1 MPGFSVTGNETGAN
15 NGAGNV
21 PQATAEFRRKHRWR
35 IQTGLAL
42 TKGDDW
48 TYLQKAQRPHFK
60 YDEPV
65 VHHNEEEA
73 WFAGKR
79 HWEPINFTFYDKVGS
94 AAQGAGGSS
103 DISADIQAWLGG
115 TSQFPV
121 GDWNN
126 ANTSLPSVYK
136 QPITMQMLAGDGT
149 ADETWTLLNA
159 WAKEA
164 NFNELDYT
172 NTEIQTLT
180 VIVRYDR
187 ASVTHP

>member
-1 MPGFSVTGNETGAN
+1 MPGFAVTGQETGAN
-15 NGAGNV
+15 NGQGNV

-35 IQTGLAL
+35 VQTGLGL

-73 WFAGKR
+73 WYAGKR

-94 AAQGAGGSS
+94 GAGGAAGSS

-115 TSQFPV
+115 TSQFQV
-121 GDWNN
+121 GDWAN

-136 QPITMQMLAGDGT
+136 QPITMQMLAGNGV

-187 ASVTHP
+187 ATVSHP